1 MSSLDRYV
9 VELHVYPSDGGAD
22 INALQRM
29 ADDAGIVS
37 QQTFRREPTFD
48 ERVRGVCDVWGISG
62 VKVRTKGNDNEN
74 STRDDSGD
82 AGG

>member
-1 MSSLDRYV
+1 MSSLARYV
-9 VELHVYPSDGGAD
+9 VEIHVYPSDGGAD

-48 ERVRGVCDVWGISG
+48 ERELGVSDVWGIKG
-62 VKVRTKGNDNEN
+62 MKVRNE
-74 STRDDSGD
+74 RE
-82 AGG
+82 